1 VQNPN
6 PTTTARTIAAAL
18 TITAMETKV
27 AVNVMTRD
35 RLMESPGP
43 GRGHRGFR
51 VQRNHESGGIGRKG
65 IRMVENCDFVNVR
78 ISSATRFRMR

>member
-1 VQNPN
+1 
-6 PTTTARTIAAAL
+6 
-18 TITAMETKV
+18 METKV

-51 VQRNHESGGIGRKG
+51 VQRNHESGGIVIVYSLPERCGFG
-65 IRMVENCDFVNVR
+65 NGA
-78 ISSATRFRMR
+78 ISTFCNRDIFTIPKFG